1 MFCSSRSVIVSNGPL
16 DNAPESMGVVHAHL
30 SPGSLVDQSRESSSV
45 DISKLGGPPPPP
57 HPVTAMENP
66 RIDLVAGDTQGN
78 LTTSSSSNSIA
89 GTQTTSPGVYF
100 SASDPVLVPSHD
112 ARLPGAVGAI
122 KREVGSQRTPV
133 EQISLVPSEGK
144 SVPGQDFCKSL
155 LDVHLLL
162 CYRVISNVLEFVF
175 IMLK

>member
-1 MFCSSRSVIVSNGPL
+1 MAPLTWLQRVWALYMLICLQEVWSTSQERAHQLILVSWAAHPTTSSP
-16 DNAPESMGVVHAHL
+16 
-30 SPGSLVDQSRESSSV
+30 SLLQWK
-45 DISKLGGPPPPP
+45 I
-57 HPVTAMENP
+57 H